1 MAKPR
6 KAGAGTNGSSP
17 AASSASPDEL
27 LKFYR
32 DMLLIRRFEERAGQ
46 LYGMGLIG
54 GVCPPFIGPEAG
66 AGGVQSPF
74 KTRDPNPT
82 RHPDPGPQPGPRLGP
97 KGGSG
102 GR

>member
-17 AASSASPDEL
+17 AGSNTGPDEL

-46 LYGMGLIG
+46 LYGLGLIG
-54 GVCPPFIGPEAG
+54 GFC
-66 AGGVQSPF
+66 
-74 KTRDPNPT
+74 
-82 RHPDPGPQPGPRLGP
+82 HL
-97 KGGSG
+97 
-102 GR
+102 